1 MFRGHVEVVV
11 GVVTAGE
18 GVEAAA
24 VLTQEL
30 AVLVLVREPV
40 RAEEEHVLAEV
51 RQPRQLARVGHV
63 ADVNI
68 QGRSRLVSGLVRYQE
83 NLHTVTV
90 KHDLL
95 GHSAVQMFSLFSP

>member
-11 GVVTAGE
+11 GVVTASE

-40 RAEEEHVLAEV
+40 RAEEQHVLAEV
-51 RQPRQLARVGHV
+51 RQPRQLARVRHV

-68 QGRSRLVSGLVRYQE
+68 QRRGGLVCGLVRYQE
-83 NLHTVTV
+83 NLHTTT
-90 KHDLL
+90 
-95 GHSAVQMFSLFSP
+95 